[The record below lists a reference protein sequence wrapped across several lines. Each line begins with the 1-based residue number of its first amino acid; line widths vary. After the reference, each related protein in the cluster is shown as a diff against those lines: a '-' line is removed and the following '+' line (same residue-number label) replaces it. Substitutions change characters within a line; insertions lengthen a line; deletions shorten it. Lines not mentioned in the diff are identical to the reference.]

1 MSNLNLIHFKKKNT
15 GLKLVNPELKQ
26 KNQNKSV
33 KKIIKLKIS

>member
-1 MSNLNLIHFKKKNT
+1 NT